1 MTDIQRPR
9 GRLHPLLRVIL
20 YLLTTV
26 VLGQLVVGLLLG
38 VALAAITFLLRPL
51 RSELLADWMRMVEA
65 NQIPTGLLFLSVAV
79 DLAWVV
85 AVTWIFLRRLNREG
99 WASIGL
105 RPGDFLASTLLGL
118 ALGGATFFLVGL
130 VFWIEGWAQFTWDRP
145 LAGLAT
151 MVAVVL
157 PAAVAEEIAFRG
169 YVLGTLR
176 RWKGWPLGI
185 GLSSVLFSLAHGL
198 NPSLNGLALLNIA
211 LAGLAFSLAV
221 RWKGTLW
228 LPLGFHFAWNY
239 AQGPVLG
246 LPVSG
251 LTAFGVGS
259 TSRLVGPV
267 LWTGGSFGPEGGLV
281 VTVVVGAACVILWVL
296 TRIRAERKQAE

>member
-1 MTDIQRPR
+1 LQ
-9 GRLHPLLRVIL
+9 VFL
-20 YLLTTV
+20 YLVATI
-26 VLGQLVVGLLLG
+26 VLGQVVVGLLLG
-38 VALAAITFLLRPL
+38 VGLALVTFLLRRIEPAG
-51 RSELLADWMRMVEA
+51 LAGWMAGVEA
-65 NQIPTGLLFLSVAV
+65 GRIPTGLLFLSVAL
-79 DLAWVV
+79 DLAWIAV
-85 AVTWIFLRRLNREG
+85 VTWLFLRLVNREG
-99 WASIGL
+99 WGSIGL
-105 RPGDFLASTLLGL
+105 RGAGLLSSALLGL
-118 ALGGATFFLVGL
+118 AFGAATFFLVGL
-130 VFWIEGWAQFTWDRP
+130 VFWAKGWAVFHWGRP
-145 LAGLAT
+145 LIGLVT

-169 YVLGTLR
+169 YILSTLR

-198 NPSLNGLALLNIA
+198 NPDLNWLALLNIF

-239 AQGPVLG
+239 VQGPVLG

-259 TSRLVGPV
+259 ASPLIGPA
-267 LWTGGSFGPEGGLV
+267 LWTGGSFGPEGGLT
-281 VTVVVGAACVILWVL
+281 VTVVVAVACIVLWILGRS
-296 TRIRAERKQAE
+296 TAREEQAEIMSHGVV

>member
-1 MTDIQRPR
+1 
-9 GRLHPLLRVIL
+9 
-20 YLLTTV
+20 
-26 VLGQLVVGLLLG
+26 LGQVVVGLLLG
-38 VALAAITFLLRPL
+38 VGLAAITFLLKPL
-51 RSELLADWMRMVEA
+51 RSELLAGWMQMLQA
-65 NQIPTGLLFLSVAV
+65 NQIPTGLLFLSVVV

-85 AVTWIFLRRLNREG
+85 AVTWIFLRGMNRNG

-105 RPGDFLASTLLGL
+105 GPGDLLASTLLGL
-118 ALGGATFFLVGL
+118 AFGGATFFLVGL

-157 PAAVAEEIAFRG
+157 PAALAEEIAFRG
-169 YVLGTLR
+169 YILDTLR

-185 GLSSVLFSLAHGL
+185 GLASVLFSLAHGL
-198 NPSLNGLALLNIA
+198 NPGLNWLALLNIA

-259 TSRLVGPV
+259 ISRLVGPV
-267 LWTGGSFGPEGGLV
+267 LWTGGSFGPEGGLL
-281 VTVVVGAACVILWVL
+281 VTVVVGVACAILWVL
-296 TRIRAERKQAE
+296 SRMRAEREPVE